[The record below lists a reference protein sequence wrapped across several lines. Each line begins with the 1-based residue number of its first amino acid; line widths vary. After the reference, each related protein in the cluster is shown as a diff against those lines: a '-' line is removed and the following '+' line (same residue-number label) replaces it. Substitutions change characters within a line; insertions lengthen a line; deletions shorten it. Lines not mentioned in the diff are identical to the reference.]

1 MTDGSPAGTSVMK
14 AGISPVIVIILITL
28 IVLSMLFSISES
40 SFLGMNK
47 LRLRILRK
55 NKNKRAML
63 AGRLLDR
70 RERLINTLL
79 VSNDIVNIF
88 LSSILTSIALE
99 IFGQKGVGI
108 ATLIAT
114 LLLLIFGEITPK
126 TISTRCPDRIAYALA
141 PFVLVVVVIMHPV
154 VEVVTFIAR
163 CALRIFGIRTNQ
175 KKQSYTE
182 EEIKT
187 FFDMSS
193 ESGVIEENENRMMS
207 QVFKF
212 SDLEAQQI
220 MVPRT
225 KIRAVP
231 HDATYRDI
239 VELSQRL
246 GFTRFPVYRKSID
259 DIVGIIYLKD
269 MLAYKQEP
277 QNFDLQKVMRPP
289 LFILGTKK
297 ITSVQ
302 ELLFDSHQSMAIIV
316 DEYSGTDGV
325 ITEKDISREIFA
337 LPGEDSLRGKVFDFD
352 NVEDKT
358 NFTINGSVLLRD
370 LKEDLHIPLES
381 NINETIGGWFAEQID
396 RMPQSGDVV
405 EFEGFLFTIKKIQAH
420 RVERIQISKLPDQ
433 NAEDDE

>member
-1 MTDGSPAGTSVMK
+1 MDSSP
-14 AGISPVIVIILITL
+14 SPWIFIILAVL

-55 NKNKRAML
+55 NKDKRAL
-63 AGRLLDR
+63 IAGRLLDR
-70 RERLINTLL
+70 RERLINSLL

-88 LSSILTSIALE
+88 LSSIITSIALE
-99 IFGQKGVGI
+99 TFGPKGVGI

-141 PFVLVVVVIMHPV
+141 PFVQLVVFVMHPV
-154 VEVVTFIAR
+154 VIVVTFIAR
-163 CALRIFGIRTNQ
+163 CVLRLFGIKTNA

-193 ESGVIEENENRMMS
+193 ESGVIEENENRMMT

-212 SDLEAQQI
+212 SDLEAQDI

-231 HDATYRDI
+231 HDASYRDI

-246 GFTRFPVYRKSID
+246 GYTRFPVYRESID
-259 DIVGIIYLKD
+259 DVIGIIYLKD
-269 MLAYKQEP
+269 MLAYKESQST
-277 QNFDLQKVMRPP
+277 FDLQKVMRPP

-302 ELLFDSHQSMAIIV
+302 ELLFESHDSMAIIV

-352 NVEDKT
+352 NIEDK
-358 NFTINGSVLLRD
+358 NDFEINGSVLLRD
-370 LKEDLHIPLES
+370 LKEDLHIGLES
-381 NINETIGGWFAEQID
+381 NINETIGGWFSEQID
-396 RMPQSGDVV
+396 RMPENGDTV
-405 EFEGFLFTIKKIQAH
+405 EFEGWLFTIKKIQAH
-420 RVERIQISKLPDQ
+420 RVERIQISKLPSVEEE
-433 NAEDDE
+433 AEE

>member
-1 MTDGSPAGTSVMK
+1 MTDGSPAGASNMTT
-14 AGISPVIVIILITL
+14 GISPVIVIILIVL
-28 IVLSMLFSISES
+28 IILSMLFSISES

-55 NKNKRAML
+55 NKNKRAMI

-88 LSSILTSIALE
+88 LSSIITSIALE

-126 TISTRCPDRIAYALA
+126 TVSTRCPDRIAYALA
-141 PFVLVVVVIMHPV
+141 PFVQVVVVIMHPV

-163 CALRIFGIRTNQ
+163 CALRIFGIKTNQ

-225 KIRAVP
+225 KIRAVA

-269 MLAYKQEP
+269 MLAYKQNP
-277 QNFDLQKVMRPP
+277 QSFDLQKVMRPP

-337 LPGEDSLRGKVFDFD
+337 LPGDDSLRGKVFDFD
-352 NVEDKT
+352 NVEDKS

-381 NINETIGGWFAEQID
+381 SINETIGGWFAEQID
-396 RMPQSGDVV
+396 RMPQSGDTV

-420 RVERIQISKLPDQ
+420 RVERIQISKLPEQ
-433 NAEDDE
+433 NKENDE

>member
-1 MTDGSPAGTSVMK
+1 MDGSP
-14 AGISPVIVIILITL
+14 SPWIFIVLVVL

-55 NKNKRAML
+55 NKDKRAL
-63 AGRLLDR
+63 IAGRLLDHK
-70 RERLINTLL
+70 ERLINTLL

-88 LSSILTSIALE
+88 LSSIITSIALDMV
-99 IFGQKGVGI
+99 GQKGVGI

-141 PFVLVVVVIMHPV
+141 PFVQIVVVIMHPIV
-154 VEVVTFIAR
+154 AVVTFIAR
-163 CALRIFGIRTNQ
+163 CVLRIFGIKTNA

-212 SDLEAQQI
+212 SDLEAQDI

-246 GFTRFPVYRKSID
+246 GYTRFPVYRKSID
-259 DIVGIIYLKD
+259 DIIGIIYLKD
-269 MLAYKQEP
+269 MLAYKES
-277 QNFDLQKVMRPP
+277 QNTFDLNKVMRPP

-302 ELLFDSHQSMAIIV
+302 ELLFESHDSMAIIV

-352 NVEDKT
+352 NVEDK
-358 NFTINGSVLLRD
+358 NCFEINGSVLLRD

-396 RMPQSGDVV
+396 RMPAVDDEVD
-405 EFEGFLFTIKKIQAH
+405 FEGWLFTIKKIQAH
-420 RVERIQISKLPDQ
+420 RVERIQISKIQ
-433 NAEDDE
+433 NEEDEEAEE

>member
-1 MTDGSPAGTSVMK
+1 MTDGSPAGASNMTS
-14 AGISPVIVIILITL
+14 GISPVIVIILIGL
-28 IVLSMLFSISES
+28 IILSMLFSISES

-55 NKNKRAML
+55 NKNKRAMI

-88 LSSILTSIALE
+88 LSSIITSIALE

-126 TISTRCPDRIAYALA
+126 TVSTRCPDRIAYALA
-141 PFVLVVVVIMHPV
+141 PFVQVVVVIMHPV

-163 CALRIFGIRTNQ
+163 CALRIFGIKTNQ

-269 MLAYKQEP
+269 MLAYKQNP
-277 QNFDLQKVMRPP
+277 QSFDLQKVMRPP

-337 LPGEDSLRGKVFDFD
+337 LPGDDSLRGKVFDFD
-352 NVEDKT
+352 NVEDKS

-396 RMPQSGDVV
+396 RMPQSGDTV

-433 NAEDDE
+433 NMENDE

>member
-1 MTDGSPAGTSVMK
+1 MTDGSPAGASNMTS
-14 AGISPVIVIILITL
+14 GILPVIVIILIVL
-28 IVLSMLFSISES
+28 IILSMLFSISES

-55 NKNKRAML
+55 NKNKRAMI

-88 LSSILTSIALE
+88 LSSIITSIALE

-126 TISTRCPDRIAYALA
+126 TVSTRCPDRIAYALA
-141 PFVLVVVVIMHPV
+141 PFVQVVVVIMHPV

-163 CALRIFGIRTNQ
+163 CALRIFGIKTNQ

-269 MLAYKQEP
+269 MLAYKQNP
-277 QNFDLQKVMRPP
+277 QSFDLQKVMRPP

-337 LPGEDSLRGKVFDFD
+337 LPGDDSLRGKVFDFD
-352 NVEDKT
+352 NVEDKS

-396 RMPQSGDVV
+396 RMPQSGDTV

-420 RVERIQISKLPDQ
+420 RVERIQISKLPEQ
-433 NAEDDE
+433 NKENDE